1 MSDSDC
7 DTVIIAQSDSDED
20 IRSIKSTIDFQEL
33 KDRIDHLE
41 EVLSEQKRHIED
53 LKAFKTK
60 ENQQKQTGKILTALK
75 TQIAG
80 KVKNSVIEAKQAE
93 IDAASYIEK
102 LMAKEPVKKQI
113 DI

>member
-1 MSDSDC
+1 
-7 DTVIIAQSDSDED
+7 
-20 IRSIKSTIDFQEL
+20 
-33 KDRIDHLE
+33 
-41 EVLSEQKRHIED
+41 
-53 LKAFKTK
+53 
-60 ENQQKQTGKILTALK
+60 LTALK